1 MQDSLSGAIDRIARW
16 GRLIRRHHLLL
27 LKALVLLVAIR
38 LTLTLRSYR
47 PVLARI
53 KRIPARRDL
62 GIPLPLLAWA
72 VERTAPLVPHA
83 SCLTQALT
91 LRYLAAREGQEC
103 TIRIGV
109 RQKRGEAFEAH
120 AWVIAG
126 DAVMIGGQEERIE
139 DFTPIVDL

>member
-1 MQDSLSGAIDRIARW
+1 M
-16 GRLIRRHHLLL
+16 
-27 LKALVLLVAIR
+27 
-38 LTLTLRSYR
+38 
-47 PVLARI
+47 
-53 KRIPARRDL
+53 
-62 GIPLPLLAWA
+62 LAWA
-72 VERTAPLVPHA
+72 VERMAPLVPHA

-109 RQKRGEAFEAH
+109 RQQQGKPFDAH

-126 DAVMIGGQEERIE
+126 GTVMIGGQEERIE